1 MGNERCMIMGYNK
14 NKKSI
19 LFIYTNLF
27 KKCKLSNGK
36 NMNVKENESN
46 ERPIKLKIL

>member
-1 MGNERCMIMGYNK
+1 MIMGYNK

-27 KKCKLSNGK
+27 KKCKLSNEK
-36 NMNVKENESN
+36 KN
-46 ERPIKLKIL
+46 ERKKKWVKGKTY

>member
-1 MGNERCMIMGYNK
+1 MGYNK
-14 NKKSI
+14 NIKRI

-27 KKCKLSNGK
+27 KKCKLSNEKK
-36 NMNVKENESN
+36 NERKRNESN